1 MARVLGRYEVGP
13 TLGTGLQGKVKLGT
27 DVETGAKVALKL
39 LDAAK
44 IAARPKERTNLE
56 REIAAMEKLSHD
68 NVLCLR
74 EVVWDMAYPKK
85 DGTKK
90 RDVIMIVLDLA
101 EGGELFDFMMY
112 TGCFPES
119 IARAYF
125 QQLVA
130 GMEHCHSNGVTHRD
144 LKPENLLLDA
154 SFTLKIADFGLSALL
169 ENEDGTPTLLRTECG
184 TRGYMA
190 PEVLAGAPYRGAP
203 ADIWSAGVIL
213 FITLA
218 GFPPFQ
224 IAQSTDWWFQRI
236 RNRQYGLFW
245 EAHLRSAVFSE
256 GAMALLNKIFV
267 ADPGS
272 RATLEDIKADP
283 WFAAETVPTATLGAE
298 LARRKEEVERQK
310 RLAKAEEDRK
320 KEQERRRKAAA
331 AAAAGGGAVFDPFAR
346 DVHRSLG
353 GDDGGEGEGAA
364 AAAGAG
370 AESKAAEEE
379 AAFTGKPAPELP
391 TAHDKVARY
400 TCFYTKQN
408 PAAIQSRLSQAFSAM
423 CAGYKADEDSYK
435 TKATVT
441 TPSGS
446 VQLTAKVFQVPA
458 SEAAGAGTG
467 YRLVDITRRQGDLL
481 KFQEVYKVLCQNLA
495 DVIAPPP
502 GEEAEGTGAAE
513 GAAGGSG
520 AAAAAAA
527 GGGDA
532 DDMI

>member
-27 DVETGAKVALKL
+27 DIETGAKVALKL

-130 GMEHCHSNGVTHRD
+130 GMEHCHANGVTHRD

-236 RNRQYGLFW
+236 RNRQYSLFW

-283 WFAAETVPTATLGAE
+283 WFAAETVPAATIGAE
-298 LARRKEEVERQK
+298 LARRKEEVEHQK

-320 KEQERRRKAAA
+320 KEQERRRKAAMA
-331 AAAAGGGAVFDPFAR
+331 AEGGHGAVFDPFAR

-353 GDDGGEGEGAA
+353 GDEAADGETS

-370 AESKAAEEE
+370 AESKSEEE

-391 TAHDKVARY
+391 AAHDKVARY
-400 TCFYTKQN
+400 TCFYTKAN

-435 TKATVT
+435 TKATDRK
-441 TPSGS
+441 S
-446 VQLTAKVFQVPA
+446 VV
-458 SEAAGAGTG
+458 
-467 YRLVDITRRQGDLL
+467 
-481 KFQEVYKVLCQNLA
+481 
-495 DVIAPPP
+495 
-502 GEEAEGTGAAE
+502 
-513 GAAGGSG
+513 
-520 AAAAAAA
+520 
-527 GGGDA
+527 
-532 DDMI
+532 